1 MNDKELLQKA
11 VSIATAVHAEQL
23 DKGGLP
29 YIMHPLRVAEKCS
42 TTDEKVVA
50 ILHDTIEDGDISPE
64 YLLHQGFSQQIV
76 DAVVSVTKLK
86 GEDYE
91 AFVKRASLNPIGRI
105 VKIRDIEDN
114 MDIRRLE
121 TLDEKAFERL
131 QKYHKAFTYLTK
143 VANIPASEI

>member
-1 MNDKELLQKA
+1 MNDKELIQKA

-23 DKGGLP
+23 DKGGMP

-42 TTDEKVVA
+42 TIDEKVVA

-76 DAVVSVTKLK
+76 DAVLSVTKQK

-105 VKIRDIEDN
+105 VKLKDIEDN
-114 MDIRRLE
+114 MDIRRL
-121 TLDEKAFERL
+121 TILDEEALTRL
-131 QKYHKAFTYLTK
+131 QKYHRAYRFL
-143 VANIPASEI
+143 ISP